1 MSETKTVDYTSGGHT
16 QVSLVKISAR
26 SDKVRGW
33 LMVAQSN
40 ALDEK
45 LVLRKTQKKFE
56 KCILLQKKLKFWFL
70 RTVWEQKR
78 IFTIKLDQR

>member
-1 MSETKTVDYTSGGHT
+1 MGMSETKTVDYTSGGHT

-56 KCILLQKKLKFWFL
+56 KCILLQKKLKF
-70 RTVWEQKR
+70 
-78 IFTIKLDQR
+78 